1 MISGKKKENLG
12 LLEVGTIDIPIPS
25 LPERPASGSVSQP
38 STSFAPPPFS
48 GSAPPVRLAHAAE
61 SMANSSESLTAVRR
75 RRFKMLGLSRGTRK
89 ILKRQGTSRTT
100 TSMPVPGRDS
110 LPS

>member
-12 LLEVGTIDIPIPS
+12 LLEVGTIDIPILS
-25 LPERPASGSVSQP
+25 LPERQLPALGPYRVHPLLLLLFQVR
-38 STSFAPPPFS
+38 
-48 GSAPPVRLAHAAE
+48 PPVRPAHAAE
-61 SMANSSESLTAVRR
+61 LADSPESLTTVKRR
-75 RRFKMLGLSRGTRK
+75 RLPLGSSRGTRK
-89 ILKRQGTSRTT
+89 IPKRQGTSRTT